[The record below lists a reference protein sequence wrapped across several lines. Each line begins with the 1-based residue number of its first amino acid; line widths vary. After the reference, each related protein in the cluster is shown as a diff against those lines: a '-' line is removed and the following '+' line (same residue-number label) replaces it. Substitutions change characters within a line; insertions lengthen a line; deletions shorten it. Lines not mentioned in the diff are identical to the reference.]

1 MITQRRDEEGLK
13 QGGGCGGEG
22 RQKPWESLVRIT
34 ARIGERNV
42 ELGSDF
48 FLCALT
54 FLCLLFPYLEIG
66 HNATWP
72 ASLGCSVRFDD
83 QEGPVT
89 QRS

>member
-34 ARIGERNV
+34 ARIGEQNV

-48 FLCALT
+48 FSVSSHISVPS
-54 FLCLLFPYLEIG
+54 F
-66 HNATWP
+66 
-72 ASLGCSVRFDD
+72 SLS
-83 QEGPVT
+83 
-89 QRS
+89 